1 LNSQLST
8 YQLAIKPSEHANMG
22 KRAKLP
28 RSKVNARSNTAAA
41 AARKT
46 TFPDPPRGTVFNP
59 DVNAEFKDKH
69 LSVYGHRLMSNRDL
83 RVVGVAQLLMD
94 WASDDTQPDGVREG
108 FPLNSVVGINL
119 TIDDFEAV
127 SRHYTEDSEDAFT
140 IFAHEWKWRPPVLR
154 SFKPMEI
161 GQWELEVYDI
171 LYNYC
176 LRPLEYNSL
185 TMNQFIAW
193 LCSNGSVPKS
203 FRTRVEK
210 ECLSRGGIKYSEFL
224 AIVSAYCD
232 AQPEEI
238 ARKQRLREF
247 FAANEP
253 PRLKAIGLQEFDQYK
268 RDVIKIAQTN
278 RDILLLWDEQFVFWL
293 SRGFYDF
300 PELAGLIGRRAFELA
315 IRLDETRPPSCKA
328 VNLLFGDM
336 LVVMEDYINSE
347 HERQL
352 RLEAGSESEE
362 SEDEAELE
370 LMLSEILRNKRDI
383 QYERAEIWKKQAED
397 RGVDDDNRRL
407 YLLDQKEAKCVKISQ
422 NIRREQ
428 ERKRIKYGQVMPRGV
443 AYEVLGTEGP
453 TARMTAAGDIAP
465 QRAALREIA
474 PPQEHYPYLP
484 CPKLSR
490 SQSSEDQSDY
500 YDEYERRQRCHLAV
514 IRRQWLSRRTR

>member
-1 LNSQLST
+1 
-8 YQLAIKPSEHANMG
+8 MG

-28 RSKVNARSNTAAA
+28 RSKVNAKSNTAAV
-41 AARKT
+41 AARIT
-46 TFPDPPRGTVFNP
+46 PFPDPPRGTVFNP

-94 WASDDTQPDGVREG
+94 WASDETQPEGVRED
-108 FPLNSVVGINL
+108 FPMNSVVGINL

-127 SRHYTEDSEDAFT
+127 SRRYTEDSEDAFT

-154 SFKPMEI
+154 SFKPMEV

-203 FRTRVEK
+203 FRTRVER

-224 AIVSAYCD
+224 GFITAYVD

-247 FAANEP
+247 FASNEP

-293 SRGFYDF
+293 SRGFYGF

-336 LVVMEDYINSE
+336 LIVMEDYINAE
-347 HERQL
+347 HERL
-352 RLEAGSESEE
+352 IKMEAESLSEE
-362 SEDEAELE
+362 SEDDEELE
-370 LMLSEILRNKRDI
+370 VMLSEISREKREI
-383 QYERAEIWKKQAED
+383 HYQRAAIWKKQAED
-397 RGVDDDNRRL
+397 RGINDDNRRL
-407 YLLDQKEAKCVKISQ
+407 YLLDQREAKCDGITQ

-428 ERKRIKYGQVMPRGV
+428 ERKLKKYGPILPRNI
-443 AYEVLGTEGP
+443 AYEVLGTDEP
-453 TARMTAAGDIAP
+453 TARLIAAGDIAP
-465 QRAALREIA
+465 YRAALREIA
-474 PPQEHYPYLP
+474 PPQQQFPYLP
-484 CPKLSR
+484 SPRVSFDSR
-490 SQSSEDQSDY
+490 PDEVDY
-500 YDEYERRQRCHLAV
+500 DPEYERQQRCQMAA
-514 IRRQWLSRRTR
+514 IRRQKLARRTR

>member
-1 LNSQLST
+1 
-8 YQLAIKPSEHANMG
+8 MG

-28 RSKVNARSNTAAA
+28 RSKVNAKSNTGAAA
-41 AARKT
+41 AAKRT
-46 TFPDPPRGTVFNP
+46 PFPDPPRGTVLNP

-127 SRHYTEDSEDAFT
+127 SRRYTEDSEDAFT
-140 IFAHEWKWRPPVLR
+140 IFAHEWKWRPPVLK
-154 SFKPMEI
+154 SFNPMEI

-224 AIVSAYCD
+224 EIIKAYCD

-247 FAANEP
+247 FAKNEP
-253 PRLKAIGLQEFDQYK
+253 PRLQAIGLEEFDQYK
-268 RDVIKIAQTN
+268 RDVIKVAQTN

-293 SRGFYDF
+293 SRGFHGY

-328 VNLLFGDM
+328 VNLLFGDL
-336 LVVMEDYINSE
+336 LVVMEDYINRE
-347 HERQL
+347 HARQN
-352 RLEAGSESEE
+352 EVESESEE

-370 LMLSEILRNKRDI
+370 IMLNEILHNEREI
-383 QYERAEIWKKQAED
+383 YYERAEIHKRQAED
-397 RGVDDDNRRL
+397 RGTDEDNRRL
-407 YLLDQKEAKCVKISQ
+407 YLLDQREDKCANILR
-422 NIRREQ
+422 NIRQAQ
-428 ERKRIKYGQVMPRGV
+428 ERRKMKFEQAIPRSIV
-443 AYEVLGTEGP
+443 FEVLGTEEP
-453 TARMTAAGDIAP
+453 IAQMMAAKDIVR
-465 QRAALREIA
+465 RASSNVIA
-474 PPQEHYPYLP
+474 SSQQHYTHMPYFR
-484 CPKLSR
+484 LSR
-490 SQSSEDQSDY
+490 PNSPEDNSDGADYDSDY
-500 YDEYERRQRCHLAV
+500 ERQQRCRMAEIRRQRLT
-514 IRRQWLSRRTR
+514 RRTR